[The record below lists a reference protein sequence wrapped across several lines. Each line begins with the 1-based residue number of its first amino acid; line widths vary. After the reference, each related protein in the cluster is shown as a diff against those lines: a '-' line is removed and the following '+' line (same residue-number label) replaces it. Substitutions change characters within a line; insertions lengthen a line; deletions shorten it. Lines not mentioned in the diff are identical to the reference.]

1 MALLQLQSQIQ
12 LNKEMVTVE
21 ALLQELQNLDAKQYV
36 FVFQNANESLPRQL
50 RMGVLRRILEPYV
63 KKTRQ
68 ERYTLADELNYRL
81 KWFYQYSDS
90 QYVNL
95 LNFYDD
101 VKLNQTYIEQLLI
114 AMFEHFV
121 DNKKQD
127 VIQQLREARK
137 SQETPFDFKDIHNFN
152 QELNVVF
159 MDKKEEIDGLSLKR
173 IRPVLFKGS
182 TLQELKLFGEKYGIV
197 VPRRLKKEQLLEVI
211 FLELNS
217 RGILTEDLKQ
227 ELQKKSVVLIQRYAV
242 DHGIKVSTELKKDEI
257 IEYILEFSH
266 QTKDFYTS
274 AQPED
279 YALEIDDPFIN
290 DSSDKPVQKQTQKT
304 PSPVIPIVPSTKKE
318 KQVKVNK
325 TEKENNETNVEKYD
339 ESKEVVNTKGLPL
352 VLDRQTAKFLKLYA
366 VSKKQKLILLPDHKH
381 YKKRRKF
388 KVQLDQINDIKQP
401 KKKHGLIGE
410 LLVLKFFG
418 LVVLRTLI
426 FLFATALVLGLLFVG
441 YATASYFLNI
451 DILNT
456 LNEQINTFEI
466 LGKGILDHL
475 FDFYRQIGI

>member
-21 ALLQELQNLDAKQYV
+21 VLLQELEGLDAKQYV
-36 FVFQNANESLPRQL
+36 FVFQNANLFLPRQL
-50 RMGVLRRILEPYV
+50 RMDVLRRILEPHV

-95 LNFYDD
+95 LSFYND
-101 VKLNQTYIEQLLI
+101 VNLNQTYIEQLLI
-114 AMFEHFV
+114 AIFEYLVEH
-121 DNKKQD
+121 KKQD
-127 VIQQLREARK
+127 LIQQLREARK
-137 SQETPFDFKDIHNFN
+137 SLEKPFDFKDINHFN

-159 MDKKEEIDGLSLKR
+159 IDKKEEIDGLTLKL
-173 IRPVLFKGS
+173 IRPVLLKGS
-182 TLQELKLFGEKYGIV
+182 TLQELKIFGEKYGIV

-211 FLELNS
+211 FLELNT
-217 RGILTEDLKQ
+217 RGLLTEDLKQ

-279 YALEIDDPFIN
+279 YALEIDDPFIIEN
-290 DSSDKPVQKQTQKT
+290 SDKPVQVQPQKA
-304 PSPVIPIVPSTKKE
+304 PNNVIPIESSTKKE

-325 TEKENNETNVEKYD
+325 TEKEHIESNLKTPD
-339 ESKEVVNTKGLPL
+339 EAKEVVKTDGVPL

-366 VSKKQKLILLPDHKH
+366 VSKKQKLILLPDKKH

-388 KVQLDQINDIKQP
+388 KVQLDQMNDIKP
-401 KKKHGLIGE
+401 TKKKHGLIGE

-418 LVVLRTLI
+418 LILLRTFL

-456 LNEQINTFEI
+456 LNEQINAFEI